1 MIGPTPIKAKIEGPM
16 TTEVYFPAD
25 AARIILADFRRLI
38 RDGFQAVDYTPQLN
52 FFLHLIGLLDS
63 FNPQIEPF
71 ENPKGIELIW
81 SFYFDQSL
89 KQTSDFLDDFLAFTK
104 RPLFSFP
111 SADVEELLHAMQT
124 ELAEVVQALK
134 SEIRLILEEEAWTLA
149 KARWDVA
156 RDELRDD
163 QPGLTV
169 AQQNDHLPEYG
180 RLVDEDE
187 ADTILTRRVRARLA
201 MAASRPKAAEQRA
214 TQGVR
219 LKQPILWETARAGR
233 LKRRIQVP
241 FRPAIKRTIKPLQQ
255 RTGRQTDRQ
264 RSALPIERKR
274 HRDNNVH

>member
-1 MIGPTPIKAKIEGPM
+1 M
-16 TTEVYFPAD
+16 TTDVYFPPD

-38 RDGFQAVDYTPQLN
+38 REGFQEIDYTPQLN
-52 FFLHLIGLLDS
+52 FFLHLMGLLDS
-63 FNPQIEPF
+63 FNPQIAPF
-71 ENPKGIELIW
+71 EKPKGIDLIW
-81 SFYFDQSL
+81 SFYFDGSL
-89 KQTSDFLDDFLAFTK
+89 KQTREFLDDFLALK
-104 RPLFSFP
+104 QRPLFSFP
-111 SADVEELLHAMQT
+111 SAGVEDLLHAMQT

-134 SEIRLILEEEAWTLA
+134 SEIGLILEEEEWTLT
-149 KARWDVA
+149 KARWDIA
-156 RDELRDD
+156 RDALRDD

-201 MAASRPKAAEQRA
+201 MAASRPKVVKQR
-214 TQGVR
+214 TVQGGR

-241 FRPAIKRTIKPLQQ
+241 FRPTIKRTISPLPQ

-264 RSALPIERKR
+264 RSTPPIERKR
-274 HRDNNVH
+274 YRDNNVH